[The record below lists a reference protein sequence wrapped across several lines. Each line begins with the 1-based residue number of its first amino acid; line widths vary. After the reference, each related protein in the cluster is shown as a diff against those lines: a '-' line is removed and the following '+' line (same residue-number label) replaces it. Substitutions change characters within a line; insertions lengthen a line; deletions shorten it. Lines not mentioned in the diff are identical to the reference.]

1 MKFSYYWI
9 VSEILELRK
18 YAEVWPSLTQQ
29 LVAFLKNLFLFLRQR
44 QYYFFAKFFPIC
56 KPPWHIII
64 INILIC
70 NCTAESVK

>member
-29 LVAFLKNLFLFLRQR
+29 LVAFLKNLFLF
-44 QYYFFAKFFPIC
+44 FFVKDN
-56 KPPWHIII
+56 IISLQNSSQFANLPGI
-64 INILIC
+64 
-70 NCTAESVK
+70 